1 VIALAWLTAITTTTV
16 AVSHRL
22 ATLRDPELGAVGLC
36 AVVGVA
42 AGWTLVLGPWTVP
55 GPAISVDTVA
65 AVAACAGVEPT
76 VRARSHRAVLS
87 LHYPPHRGWGILRRR
102 TNQRSVMTGIELLVL
117 LGGLAAIGA
126 LAWFFFGPKRATAAD
141 LRDGVQ
147 EVTVTVK
154 GGYSPVVIR
163 VTQGVPVRIT
173 FDRQES
179 GDCTSKVVFPDFQ
192 LSKNLPAFGSATVE
206 LTPTETG
213 EFGFAC
219 GMNMVHGRLQVEPAG
234 HDGAALAGDLPA
246 AAAVPEPVTV
256 EYAVT
261 ESLTC
266 ASCVATIEGAV
277 SMLPG
282 IDRVEV
288 SLATERV
295 TVTFDPAQVDRAR
308 IAEAIEA
315 AGYHVRERTADLEAG
330 AEQDQEAAAR
340 RAEISDLSRRVLLG
354 TLLTLPVAIAVMAM
368 EVFGATWVPE
378 ILMDR
383 WVQLGLIAPVMFYTG
398 WPIHRTGWLALNHR
412 SADMN
417 SLITLGTIAAF
428 GYSLVVTLFPN
439 LVPADVREVYYEA
452 VGVIIT
458 LILLGRLLE
467 VKAKAG
473 TGEAIRKL
481 LGLQARTARVLR
493 DGTEVEVPVEQVVPG
508 DTVLVRP
515 GEKVPVDGQII
526 AGNSTLDESMV
537 TGESIPVEKTVG
549 DTVIG
554 ATLNATGAFR
564 FRATAVGRD
573 TMLSQIIKLVE
584 QAQAS
589 RAPIQ
594 RLADLVSSYFVPTVV
609 FIAIATFV
617 TWFLIGP
624 DPALTFGLVAG
635 VSVLIIACPCALGL
649 ATPLSIMVGTGK
661 GAEHGILIRSAEALE
676 TAHKLGVLVLDKTGT
691 ITKGTPALTDV
702 VPLDGVEADGLLR
715 LVASAESVSEHPLGE
730 AIVRGARDRGLGLS
744 DPGGFDSI
752 TGKGI
757 RATVDGREVLAGNI
771 TLLADAGLDTARL
784 ETEAARLAEAGRT
797 PMFVAVDGRPAG
809 LVAVADTIK
818 DDAVEVVAALKRLGV
833 EPVMITGDNRRT
845 AAAIA
850 RQVGITRVLA
860 EVLPQDKA
868 SEVARLQAEG
878 RTVGMVGDGI
888 NDAPALAQADVG
900 IAIGSGT
907 DVAIEAADI
916 TLISERIA
924 GLVTAITLSRATMR
938 NIRQNLFLAFVYNT
952 VGIPIAAG
960 LLYPFT
966 GWLLS
971 PMIAAAAMA
980 ASSLS
985 VVGNANRLRR
995 WHPARLPH
1003 ATAGPQAD
1011 AAVEV
1016 TTPPAPP
1023 DPTAPSPQSS
1033 DVVVDPVC
1041 GMTITPDAATATVDQ
1056 DGTTVH
1062 FCSTGC
1068 RDAFSA
1074 DPDRYLSTHPTHGAS
1089 R

>member
-1 VIALAWLTAITTTTV
+1 M
-16 AVSHRL
+16 
-22 ATLRDPELGAVGLC
+22 
-36 AVVGVA
+36 
-42 AGWTLVLGPWTVP
+42 
-55 GPAISVDTVA
+55 
-65 AVAACAGVEPT
+65 
-76 VRARSHRAVLS
+76 
-87 LHYPPHRGWGILRRR
+87 
-102 TNQRSVMTGIELLVL
+102 NGIELLVL
-117 LGGLAAIGA
+117 LGGIAAIGG
-126 LAWFFFGPKRATAAD
+126 LAWFFFGPKRATAAH

-154 GGYSPVVIR
+154 GGYSPDVIQ

-192 LSKNLPAFGSATVE
+192 LSRNLPAFGSAVVE

-219 GMNMVHGRLQVEPAG
+219 GMNMVHGKLLVEPEG
-234 HDGAALAGDLPA
+234 HDGAAPAGDLPA
-246 AAAVPEPVTV
+246 TSTASEP
-256 EYAVT
+256 
-261 ESLTC
+261 
-266 ASCVATIEGAV
+266 G
-277 SMLPG
+277 
-282 IDRVEV
+282 D
-288 SLATERV
+288 
-295 TVTFDPAQVDRAR
+295 
-308 IAEAIEA
+308 
-315 AGYHVRERTADLEAG
+315 HVREHTADMDAG
-330 AEQDQEAAAR
+330 EEQDREAAAR
-340 RAEISDLSRRVLLG
+340 RAEIVGLSRRVLLG
-354 TLLTLPVAIAVMAM
+354 AVLTLPVAIAVMAM

-398 WPIHRTGWLALNHR
+398 WPIHRTGWLALGHR

-428 GYSLVVTLFPN
+428 GFSLVVTLFPG

-481 LGLQARTARVLR
+481 LGLQARTARVVR
-493 DGTEVEVPVEQVVPG
+493 DGEEVELPVEQVVQG

-526 AGNSTLDESMV
+526 TGSSTLDESMV

-573 TMLSQIIKLVE
+573 TMLSQIVKLVE

-594 RLADLVSSYFVPTVV
+594 RLADLAAGYFVPTVV

-661 GAEHGILIRSAEALE
+661 GAEQGILIRSAEALE
-676 TAHKLGVLVLDKTGT
+676 TAHELDVLVLDKTGT
-691 ITKGTPALTDV
+691 ITKGTPELTDI
-702 VPLDGVEADGLLR
+702 VPLSGLDADELLR
-715 LVASAESVSEHPLGE
+715 LVASAETVSEHPLGE
-730 AIVRGARDRGLGLS
+730 AIVRGARDRGLDLA
-744 DPGGFDSI
+744 DPDGFDSV

-757 RATVDGREVLAGNI
+757 RAIVDGHEMLAGNVA
-771 TLLADAGLDTARL
+771 LLVDAGLDTTHL
-784 ETEAARLAEAGRT
+784 EAEAARLAEAGRT
-797 PMFVAVDGRPAG
+797 PMFVAIDGRPAG
-809 LVAVADTIK
+809 LVAVADTMK
-818 DDAVEVVAALKRLGV
+818 DDAVAAIAALKRLGV

-850 RQVGITRVLA
+850 RQVGIARVLA

-878 RTVGMVGDGI
+878 RKVGMVGDGI

-916 TLISERIA
+916 TLISDRIA
-924 GLVTAITLSRATMR
+924 GLVSAITLSRATMR

-995 WHPARLPH
+995 WHPTRLPAARPDDQH
-1003 ATAGPQAD
+1003 SAD
-1011 AAVEV
+1011 VEV
-1016 TTPPAPP
+1016 TTPQAPP
-1023 DPTAPSPQSS
+1023 T
-1033 DVVVDPVC
+1033 
-1041 GMTITPDAATATVDQ
+1041 
-1056 DGTTVH
+1056 
-1062 FCSTGC
+1062 
-1068 RDAFSA
+1068 A
-1074 DPDRYLSTHPTHGAS
+1074 DPDRYLSTHPTQGAP